1 MDDGGQKRSQLA
13 ALDQKPLQKC
23 LQIENR
29 LLPEADYNAFG
40 GICMSLDGEA
50 DESERYTLRLAS

>member
-1 MDDGGQKRSQLA
+1 MDHGRQKRSQLA
-13 ALDQKPLQKC
+13 ALDQNPLQKC

-29 LLPEADYNAFG
+29 PLPEADYNAFG